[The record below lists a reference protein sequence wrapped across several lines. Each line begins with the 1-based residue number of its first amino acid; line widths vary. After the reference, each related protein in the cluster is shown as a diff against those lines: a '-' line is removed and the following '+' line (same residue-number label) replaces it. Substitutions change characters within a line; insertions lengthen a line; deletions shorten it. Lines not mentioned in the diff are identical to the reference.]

1 MKPLKLLIA
10 DDHPIFLKGLREVV
24 ESMDHLTVTAQAA
37 DGLAALRALQSQ
49 PVDVAV
55 LDLDMPGL
63 SGLEVAEQILK
74 IHPDLPIILLT
85 MHKDK
90 AYFLKALEAGVMGY
104 VLKENAVLDV
114 IQAIGSV
121 TAGNA
126 YISPEMSAFLLR
138 KNTRPSPA
146 MPADDL
152 SLLTPAELQIL
163 RLIARFKSSKEMAE
177 QLFISERTVN
187 NHRMNIARKLN
198 LTGKNSLLRFA
209 LEKAGSTG
217 TQA

>member
-1 MKPLKLLIA
+1 
-10 DDHPIFLKGLREVV
+10 
-24 ESMDHLTVTAQAA
+24 
-37 DGLAALRALQSQ
+37 
-49 PVDVAV
+49 
-55 LDLDMPGL
+55 MPGL
-63 SGLEVAEQILK
+63 NGLEVAEQILK
-74 IHPDLPIILLT
+74 SHPDLPIILLT

-90 AYFLKALEAGVMGY
+90 AHFLKALEAGVMGY

-126 YISPEMSAFLLR
+126 YISPEMSVFLLR
-138 KNTRPSPA
+138 KITRSSPPG
-146 MPADDL
+146 PADNL

-209 LEKAGSTG
+209 LEQAGSTG
-217 TQA
+217 S